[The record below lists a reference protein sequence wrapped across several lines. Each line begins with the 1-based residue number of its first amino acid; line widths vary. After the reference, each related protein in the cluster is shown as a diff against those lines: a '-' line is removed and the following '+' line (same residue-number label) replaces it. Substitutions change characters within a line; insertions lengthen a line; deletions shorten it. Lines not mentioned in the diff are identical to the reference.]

1 LQNLLSILSCRF
13 GWKKMELEEI
23 LDQVPDYKE
32 FMTIAEL
39 DDSSKILPQKFNH
52 VELKEIG
59 KSRGGQS
66 IYCLKIGEGKENAL
80 LFAFPHPNE
89 PIGSMTLEF
98 LSQFLAKNPEFTK
111 KTGYTWYLIKAI
123 DIDGA
128 ILNEGW
134 FKGKFTPLKYAK
146 NNYRPASH
154 EQVEW
159 SFPINYKKLKFET
172 PAPETQALMHLIQK
186 IKPKFMYSLHNSGFG
201 GVYFYLSYGIGNL
214 FEDLV
219 TFVKKEQ
226 LPLHLGEPEAPYIK
240 KLNEAIFQ
248 MFGIQNQ
255 YDYLEEKGIENPTEF
270 IKHGTSSYD
279 YLKSVTSEKNFTLVC
294 EMPYFYHNS
303 IDDTSLTKF
312 ERRELRMQSLEYQK
326 EIAIEM
332 KKNFRQI
339 KKFCDK
345 STRMFTAVK
354 DYIRIMRPGLELE
367 INVTKTSPLYDG
379 KATVSQAF
387 DLNVASRYYS
397 LLRISMVAR
406 LCKEAILVHPENEV
420 EITKIKVDLE
430 KWIEQ
435 KISDLLLNI
444 EFKVIPIQ
452 KLVRVQIGS
461 AFITLE
467 NLSKK

>member
-1 LQNLLSILSCRF
+1 M
-13 GWKKMELEEI
+13 GDKMELEEI
-23 LDQVPDYKE
+23 LSQIPNYKE
-32 FMTIAEL
+32 FMTVTEL
-39 DDSSKILPQKFNH
+39 DESSKTLAQKFNH
-52 VELKEIG
+52 VDLKEIG
-59 KSRGGQS
+59 KSREGRS
-66 IYCLKIGEGKENAL
+66 IYCLKIGEGEENAL

-98 LSQFLAKNPEFTK
+98 LSEFLTKNPEFTK

-146 NNYRPASH
+146 NNYRPASY

-201 GVYFYLSYGIGNL
+201 GVYFYLSYGTGNI

-332 KKNFRQI
+332 KKNFRHI

-354 DYIRIMRPGLELE
+354 DYIRIMRSALELE

-406 LCKEAILVHPENEV
+406 LCKEAILVHPENKV
-420 EITKIKVDLE
+420 EITKIKVGLE

-444 EFKVIPIQ
+444 EFEVIPIQ
-452 KLVRVQIGS
+452 KLVRVQVGS
-461 AFITLE
+461 ALITLK
-467 NLSKK
+467 NL

>member
-1 LQNLLSILSCRF
+1 
-13 GWKKMELEEI
+13 MELEEI
-23 LDQVPDYKE
+23 LSQIPNYKE
-32 FMTIAEL
+32 FMTVTEL
-39 DDSSKILPQKFNH
+39 DESSKTLAQKFNH
-52 VELKEIG
+52 VDLKKIG
-59 KSRGGQS
+59 KSREGRS
-66 IYCLKIGEGKENAL
+66 IYCLKIGEGEENAL

-98 LSQFLAKNPEFTK
+98 LSEFLTKNPEFTK

-146 NNYRPASH
+146 NNYRPASY

-201 GVYFYLSYGIGNL
+201 GVYFYLSYGTGNI

-332 KKNFRQI
+332 KKNFRHI

-354 DYIRIMRPGLELE
+354 DYIRIMRSALELE
-367 INVTKTSPLYDG
+367 INITKTSPLYDG

-406 LCKEAILVHPENEV
+406 LCKEAILVHPENKV
-420 EITKIKVDLE
+420 EITKIKVGLE

-444 EFKVIPIQ
+444 EFEVIPIQ
-452 KLVRVQIGS
+452 KLVRVQVGS
-461 AFITLE
+461 ALITLK
-467 NLSKK
+467 NL

>member
-1 LQNLLSILSCRF
+1 M
-13 GWKKMELEEI
+13 GDKMELEEI
-23 LDQVPDYKE
+23 LGQIPNYKE
-32 FMTIAEL
+32 FMTVTEL
-39 DDSSKILPQKFNH
+39 DESSKTLAQKFNH
-52 VELKEIG
+52 VDLKEIG
-59 KSRGGQS
+59 KSRGGRS
-66 IYCLKIGEGKENAL
+66 IYCLKIGEGEENAL

-98 LSQFLAKNPEFTK
+98 LSEFLTKNPEFTK

-201 GVYFYLSYGIGNL
+201 GVYFYLSYGTGNL

-332 KKNFRQI
+332 KKNFRHI
-339 KKFCDK
+339 KKYCDK

-354 DYIRIMRPGLELE
+354 DYIRIMRSALELE

-406 LCKEAILVHPENEV
+406 LCNEAILVHPENKV
-420 EITKIKVDLE
+420 EITQIKVGLE

-444 EFKVIPIQ
+444 EFEVIPIQ
-452 KLVRVQIGS
+452 KLVRVQVGS
-461 AFITLE
+461 ALITLK
-467 NLSKK
+467 NL